1 MRDPA
6 RIGRF
11 VVEIGTLW
19 RRKCPDWRF
28 GQLMANFFEACGDPF
43 YWEEDV
49 FLAKLKKYLESLN

>member
-6 RIGRF
+6 RIVRF

-28 GQLMANFFEACGDPF
+28 GQLMVNFFGACGDPF
-43 YWEEDV
+43 
-49 FLAKLKKYLESLN
+49 